1 MEQKSAQT
9 IEGWNSLSFWST
21 GSTNLDFDSFYPL
34 QSSHYYD
41 ANDPD
46 YLRNY
51 SIGALNWQVG
61 DMHSTFPAVNPPQ
74 STATNDFQFPL
85 QSPRQKNPWDKED
98 VSHSS
103 MDGFNQSL
111 ILNQT
116 SSKMKTSTI
125 PSPTGSTGSNYSRA
139 PALTYRY
146 PNGDT
151 WSFYGTNGTLSGY
164 GSNGNLLHTGY
175 SLVDPRQ
182 VPVNPYYMYEYARG
196 QAPKSAE
203 LFDPNAPVKSIN
215 EKQKSTRPFS
225 HHSLEIDKNMN
236 MHSFPRSPSHESFFA
251 RNLFYQGSKTG
262 APRSEGENLPSD
274 QATDTHNS
282 NTANMQHI
290 LEIYDFPQER
300 SDMEF
305 VLNEVKKSGATIKWL
320 NDITVIAIYKT
331 ANSAKE
337 ALLKL
342 PSHRLFM
349 LRPWKLPVA
358 QQGGNNGA
366 NQHTIE

>member
-1 MEQKSAQT
+1 L
-9 IEGWNSLSFWST
+9 IL
-21 GSTNLDFDSFYPL
+21 FYPL

-51 SIGALNWQVG
+51 STGALNWQVG
-61 DMHSTFPAVNPPQ
+61 DMHSSFPPLNPPQ
-74 STATNDFQFPL
+74 STATNDFQFL
-85 QSPRQKNPWDKED
+85 SQSPRQKNPWDKED

-151 WSFYGTNGTLSGY
+151 WSFYGTNGTPSGGY

-182 VPVNPYYMYEYARG
+182 VPVNPYYMYDYARG
-196 QAPKSAE
+196 QTPKSAE
-203 LFDPNAPVKSIN
+203 LFDPNAPLKSIN
-215 EKQKSTRPFS
+215 EKQKLRPSS

-251 RNLFYQGSKTG
+251 RNLFYQGNKTG
-262 APRSEGENLPSD
+262 APRSPLSEGENLPSD
-274 QATDTHNS
+274 QATETHNT

-320 NDITVIAIYKT
+320 NEITVIAIYKT

-337 ALLKL
+337 ALLKM
-342 PSHRLFM
+342 PSHHLFM
-349 LRPWKLPVA
+349 LRPWKLPV
-358 QQGGNNGA
+358 GGNNAA